1 MGKQQIQIERVENTQ
16 NEPLWRIFTT
26 PNPRDG
32 SMPRQASLTL
42 TEVVKAMGTLR
53 LAMESQSIVLNL
65 RSREPFD
72 CYIIKDLELSEEL
85 ITEFGWIKP

>member
-1 MGKQQIQIERVENTQ
+1 MGKQQIQVERVENTH

-32 SMPRQASLTL
+32 SIPRQSSLNL
-42 TEVVKAMGTLR
+42 TEIVKAMGKLQ
-53 LAMESQSIVLNL
+53 LAMASQSIVLNL

-72 CYIIKDLELSEEL
+72 CYIIKDLELSEDL